1 MRGILL
7 NNLCGYKYS
16 GLKLQA
22 IESKCPKKSMK
33 SQQYEMND
41 IWINY
46 SAREAN
52 VRIT

>member
-1 MRGILL
+1 
-7 NNLCGYKYS
+7 
-16 GLKLQA
+16 
-22 IESKCPKKSMK
+22 MK

-52 VRIT
+52 VRITQAKKDGNKVK